1 MNLQKA
7 DEFREYSHRHGI
19 VRTLHHF
26 GYRLLNRC
34 FPYLTMKCIWIDA
47 QELRTPKEDFP
58 YEGRFLETGELLEF
72 ARCEA
77 CHGSGL
83 TPYVIPALKG
93 NGADCFG
100 VLDGDTLAAFC
111 WYSPNPPERINDH
124 WVVHFDPGCVYVYFV
139 FTDPAY
145 RGQGLLP
152 HGISLAM
159 PEYAKRGYSKL
170 LAFVESANYD
180 SLKSFYRMGF
190 QDFGTIRA
198 SKPFGKQFAYHG
210 RGCKRF
216 AFRVA
221 PNSDPHGR
229 ALLSRTSAAAD

>member
-47 QELRTPKEDFP
+47 QELRTPEEDFP

-83 TPYVIPALKG
+83 TPHVIPALKG

-190 QDFGTIRA
+190 QDFAVIRA
-198 SKPFGKQFAYHG
+198 LKLFGKQFAYHG
-210 RGCKRF
+210 RGCERF

-221 PNSDPHGR
+221 PNADPHGR
-229 ALLSRTSAAAD
+229 ALLSRTSAATD